1 MYIKQLMIYGFGQ
14 WIDQSFTLNE
24 SLTCFYGKNES
35 GKSTLQ
41 NFILFMLFGLPP
53 KQRKSYR
60 PKTSGQFGGRL
71 TIVDPNLGEYTVERL
86 EGQKNA
92 QATCYLPNGVI
103 KDEKWLTEQLNGF
116 TYEMYQSVYSFSA
129 LDLND
134 FESMNAKEIGDVI
147 LSIGLTGSQHI
158 YELERKLAQQL
169 GHLFKPYGKKP
180 LMNEQITHLTTLQKQ
195 LIDQE
200 KNLVTYENNHI
211 QSDTIK
217 KEIAKLIQ
225 QRDERK
231 NELTHL
237 NQLLQSITL
246 VQDYE
251 YNRAQ
256 LRKLPRQ
263 LTFPEKGVQRYEA
276 LKEKLL
282 PLQSELTFIQSQMRE
297 AKQTIKKLQ
306 QQLMPENLFER
317 AKKVVQKQS
326 AYEEREQLIAKET
339 KTIES
344 ELIHLTQQLVTLT
357 RELTLED
364 LNKLNFPFQTQ
375 SYWQSLNNEHEQIIL
390 TKEHYAQQKQEINQ
404 REKTLNDRLQ
414 TIEQDML
421 TEAERQTYIEQINE
435 RANEPLPADQI
446 ISIKKQVADDRQ
458 KNRFIFISSIIL
470 AVTMFLSSYFF
481 AQSYLTIGSLFILM
495 FGFIYFFMSQRSMQ
509 TIEQF
514 VSDQEKLKPSAHI
527 NGTHELMSRLERDD
541 ALKYEHKALQADLQ
555 KVTIDRLQWEEKQR
569 SIEQREK
576 RLNDQLSAVRQQ
588 YPFLKNVSLTYW
600 TNIYHQL
607 DQLQE
612 SYVNVQEK
620 ITQNEQLEK
629 QQQIFAQDVLEIVKE
644 IDLQQDEQQTAQQ
657 IQTVAKFIDE
667 QSSIK
672 QQLAYEKAT
681 LAEQNMR
688 KNHLNVQ
695 IESLYKE
702 INELFKRADVQTEE
716 EFYEKAT
723 QMEAKKN
730 YEFETQ
736 KLHEQLSLMFQTD
749 NWQPLIDRPLEEKLL
764 IAEKE
769 KVTEALNELKQMLDE
784 KRQLSANLQAN
795 IAHLEQ
801 SDDYSTL
808 VHQLQMEKAE
818 LNRLAKQWAVIK
830 TAEQMLQRT
839 KRTYEQKHLTN
850 VLKQTSHY
858 FKKITNGAYT
868 DVFLRAADETLTV
881 EANNQLQFD
890 LTELSKGTID
900 QLYIALRLAMSKII
914 GNKHKFPFIIDD
926 AFIHS
931 DEERVANIVEVL
943 QDISKDQQLIL
954 FTCKQQIAAH
964 FTKLQ
969 LQTLHTEIPSI

>member
-24 SLTCFYGKNES
+24 SLTCIYGKNES

-375 SYWQSLNNEHEQIIL
+375 SYWQSLNNEHEQIKIAAEHHAEQKRENDLRTQSLKERLQAINAKLL
-390 TKEHYAQQKQEINQ
+390 TPAKRQEIVEQLNNVQQEPTHHNQQATIKKHLQ
-404 REKTLNDRLQ
+404 REQ
-414 TIEQDML
+414 
-421 TEAERQTYIEQINE
+421 RQRYV
-435 RANEPLPADQI
+435 L
-446 ISIKKQVADDRQ
+446 
-458 KNRFIFISSIIL
+458 FGSSLLL
-470 AVTMFLSSYFF
+470 AVIMFFVG
-481 AQSYLTIGSLFILM
+481 YLTDYKLLMLVALFPFV
-495 FGFIYFFMSQRSMQ
+495 FG
-509 TIEQF
+509 TIAAF
-514 VSDQEKLKPSAHI
+514 VLKNS
-527 NGTHELMSRLERDD
+527 TD
-541 ALKYEHKALQADLQ
+541 AM
-555 KVTIDRLQWEEKQR
+555 KQLL
-569 SIEQREK
+569 IENEQRT
-576 RLNDQLSAVRQQ
+576 L
-588 YPFLKNVSLTYW
+588 P
-600 TNIYHQL
+600 YHL
-607 DQLQE
+607 DH
-612 SYVNVQEK
+612 Y
-620 ITQNEQLEK
+620 
-629 QQQIFAQDVLEIVKE
+629 
-644 IDLQQDEQQTAQQ
+644 
-657 IQTVAKFIDE
+657 
-667 QSSIK
+667 
-672 QQLAYEKAT
+672 
-681 LAEQNMR
+681 
-688 KNHLNVQ
+688 
-695 IESLYKE
+695 
-702 INELFKRADVQTEE
+702 NEL
-716 EFYEKAT
+716 
-723 QMEAKKN
+723 
-730 YEFETQ
+730 
-736 KLHEQLSLMFQTD
+736 
-749 NWQPLIDRPLEEKLL
+749 
-764 IAEKE
+764 IA
-769 KVTEALNELKQMLDE
+769 
-784 KRQLSANLQAN
+784 R
-795 IAHLEQ
+795 
-801 SDDYSTL
+801 
-808 VHQLQMEKAE
+808 
-818 LNRLAKQWAVIK
+818 
-830 TAEQMLQRT
+830 
-839 KRTYEQKHLTN
+839 
-850 VLKQTSHY
+850 
-858 FKKITNGAYT
+858 
-868 DVFLRAADETLTV
+868 
-881 EANNQLQFD
+881 
-890 LTELSKGTID
+890 
-900 QLYIALRLAMSKII
+900 
-914 GNKHKFPFIIDD
+914 
-926 AFIHS
+926 
-931 DEERVANIVEVL
+931 
-943 QDISKDQQLIL
+943 
-954 FTCKQQIAAH
+954 
-964 FTKLQ
+964 
-969 LQTLHTEIPSI
+969 